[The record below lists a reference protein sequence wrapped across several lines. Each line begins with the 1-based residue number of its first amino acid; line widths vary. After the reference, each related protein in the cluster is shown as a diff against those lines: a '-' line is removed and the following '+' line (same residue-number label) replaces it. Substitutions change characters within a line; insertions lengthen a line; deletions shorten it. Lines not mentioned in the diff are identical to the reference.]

1 MRSEQMRVLV
11 VYCHPVPESF
21 CAAVRDATVAA
32 LGERGCQVRLV
43 DLYAERFDPV
53 MPADERRTYNEHA
66 PTHPDLVRHIDNLHW
81 AEAILLVYPTW
92 WYGPPAMLKG
102 WFDRVWAKDVTFALT
117 AEGRLMPLMA
127 HIRKIG
133 IITTCGAPWWL
144 SVLIGQPGRKM
155 VLRGIR
161 ANFGLRCKTMFLAH
175 YLMDT
180 STPESR
186 VSFLGKV
193 RRKVA
198 TF

>member
-1 MRSEQMRVLV
+1 MGL
-11 VYCHPVPESF
+11 
-21 CAAVRDATVAA
+21 
-32 LGERGCQVRLV
+32 
-43 DLYAERFDPV
+43 
-53 MPADERRTYNEHA
+53 
-66 PTHPDLVRHIDNLHW
+66 
-81 AEAILLVYPTW
+81 
-92 WYGPPAMLKG
+92 PAMLKG
-102 WFDRVWAKDVTFALT
+102 WFDRVWAKDVAFALT

-161 ANFGLRCKTMFLAH
+161 ALCGLRCKTMFLAH

-193 RRKVA
+193 RTEGGDVLGADAYILTRSAFGSYIGFSDASAAKRSPA
-198 TF
+198 ISIS